1 MPKSGG
7 SDPHR
12 ERETPSWTLLDRSE
26 LEDAY
31 WETVAPAMRAH
42 GMDPGS
48 DRPSH
53 EWLSNNGFR
62 GLVYALREYH
72 DRTFAEFWSDD
83 LGLEPAGYDWEIDH
97 QPTVDALERYLD
109 RQRQRLSWSDRTVR
123 THRYRLARYVRA
135 YADVNDTSD
144 VLTPVGR
151 ASDVPPAEA
160 VDACWDTF
168 DALDHSVDRRTLR
181 RIYKSTSAWY
191 DTLVSRREA
200 ALNPTDGLDYDW
212 SGGGSRTENP
222 PLDPEHV
229 RALYDAATGTRE
241 RLLVVALCAWGLR
254 SGEVAAL
261 HRSQL
266 RLDAAQPRIE
276 FDERKNGPGS
286 VAVVYG
292 AEAAQDRITELADT
306 GDWNGYLFP
315 SARAESGHRTR
326 GTILDWFDDLADRAA
341 LPNEIGG
348 QSPVPQMGRRFWYD
362 RYSSTVEQLVDH
374 QVREVAEEQ
383 GSASADVVWN
393 DYLSE
398 ERRRELRRQ
407 FMREK
412 LADAFAVER
421 GQPPS

>member
-1 MPKSGG
+1 MPKSG
-7 SDPHR
+7 DPDPR
-12 ERETPSWTLLDRSE
+12 PERDSPSWTLLDLSE

-31 WETVAPAMRAH
+31 WQTVAPAMRAD
-42 GMDPGS
+42 GMDPDS

-72 DRTFAEFWSDD
+72 DRTFAEFWNDD
-83 LGLEPAGYDWEIDH
+83 LGLERPGYDWEIGH
-97 QPTVDALERYLD
+97 RPTVDALERYLD
-109 RQRQRLSWSDRTVR
+109 RQQRRLSWSDRTIR

-135 YADVNDTSD
+135 YADVNGTSD
-144 VLTPVGR
+144 VLTPVAR
-151 ASDVPPAEA
+151 DSDIPPAEA

-168 DALDHSVDRRTLR
+168 DALDRTVDRRTLR
-181 RIYKSTSAWY
+181 RIYKSTASWY

-200 ALNPTDGLDYDW
+200 ALNPTDGLEYDW
-212 SGGGSRTENP
+212 SSESSGTDNP
-222 PLDPEHV
+222 PLEPGHV
-229 RALYDAATGTRE
+229 RALYDAAAASDE

-266 RLDAAQPRIE
+266 VLDVAQPRIE

-286 VAVVYG
+286 VALVYG
-292 AEAAQDRITELADT
+292 EDAVQERIAELADES
-306 GDWNGYLFP
+306 DWNGYLYP
-315 SARAESGHRTR
+315 SDRSESGHRTR
-326 GTILDWFDDLADRAA
+326 GTVLDWFDSLTDRAA
-341 LPNEIGG
+341 LPDEIGG
-348 QSPVPQMGRRFWYD
+348 QAPVPQMGRRFWYD
-362 RYSSTVEQLVDH
+362 RYSSTVEQLVEH
-374 QVREVAEEQ
+374 QVREVADEQ

-412 LADAFAVER
+412 LADAFDVDAD
-421 GQPPS
+421 Q